1 MPQKHGDRG
10 PERHPCGG
18 LRRRE
23 FLKLAGAAGIG
34 FAIPGS
40 FDLLL
45 GSANA
50 ATPLDLAVARG
61 SSPSAIVRAAV
72 EAMGGMGRF
81 VSKGDVVVV
90 KPNIGFDRVP
100 EQAGCTNPE
109 VVGEVVRLCMAAG
122 AKKVKV
128 FDRSVNDPR
137 RCYVQSGIEPAAKAQ
152 GADVHFVDERRMKD
166 AHIGGKVLTDWPLYG
181 EVLDA
186 DKIINVP
193 IAKHHGLAGLT
204 MGIKNFMG
212 VMGANRSRIHQRLDD
227 CIVDL
232 SLYLKPALTV
242 LDAVRVLTANGPQG
256 GNLKDVVKLD
266 TVVVGTDQVAVDAY
280 GATLFGL
287 KGEDLGYVRIGAA
300 RGLGRSDLSKLTI
313 RKISV

>member
-1 MPQKHGDRG
+1 L

-18 LRRRE
+18 IRRRE
-23 FLKLAGAAGIG
+23 FIRLAGAAGVG

-45 GSANA
+45 GSAQA
-50 ATPLDLAVARG
+50 AAPPDLAVAHG
-61 SSPSAIVRAAV
+61 SSPSAIVRAAI

-109 VVGEVVRLCMAAG
+109 VVGEVVRLCMDAG

-137 RCYVQSGIEPAAKAQ
+137 RCYVQSGIEPAAKGQ
-152 GADVHFVDERRMKD
+152 GADVSYMDDRRFKEMSV
-166 AHIGGKVLTDWPLYG
+166 GGRKLLRWPLYRDII
-181 EVLDA
+181 EA
-186 DKIINVP
+186 DKVINVP
-193 IAKHHGLAGLT
+193 VAKHHGLATLT

-212 VMGANRSRIHQRLDD
+212 IMGGNRSRIHQRLDE

-232 SLYLKPALTV
+232 SLYLKPTLTV

-256 GNLKDVVKLD
+256 GNLKDVKKLD

-287 KGEDLGYVRIGAA
+287 KGEQLGYVRVGAE
-300 RGLGRSDLSKLTI
+300 RGLGRSDLENLAI